1 MLSEHIRV
9 ALASVRAARFRSFLT
24 MIGVIIAVVS
34 VITTF
39 SLGEGVKRQ
48 VSGQAQTVGQD
59 LITIRP
65 GKLVNRDG
73 QGQITGVNL
82 LSFLSSSAIT
92 EKDLKTVQEDSSIE
106 TAVPLSVINGVPQI
120 GKEQFHEG
128 FIMAS
133 SDEMPGV
140 VSQKIE
146 FGNFFD
152 ADDEGRRVAVVGQ
165 GVAEKLF
172 KENVPISKSLQIRG
186 EDFVVTGVFE
196 KVPAN
201 PLNFGA
207 DLNNGVFIPYEAGKQ
222 ITGNDLRVYEILARP
237 KSKNPAEVDKV
248 IAGLTEGLKKNHGGQ
263 EDFSVLRQEDM
274 LAVADNLLKT
284 ITRTVTIM
292 AAVALFVGGVG
303 IMNVMLVAVTERTR
317 EVGIR
322 KAVGATN
329 SQIRKQFLIEAIV
342 ISVWG
347 AMAGIVL
354 SFFINI
360 LFRIF
365 TNLEPVITWQVVLG
379 SAASSILVG
388 VIFGL
393 IPAVKASRKDPIEA
407 LRPN

>member
-24 MIGVIIAVVS
+24 MIGVIVAVVS

-92 EKDLKTVQEDSSIE
+92 EKDLKTVQDDPAIE

-120 GKEQFHEG
+120 GKNQFNEG

-172 KENVPISKSLQIRG
+172 KENVPVSKSLQIRG

-207 DLNNGVFIPYEAGKQ
+207 DLNNGVFIPYEAGKE
-222 ITGNDLRVYEILARP
+222 ITGNDLRIYEILARP
-237 KSKNPAEVDKV
+237 KSKDPAEVDKMIV
-248 IAGLTEGLKKNHGGQ
+248 SLTEGLKKNHGGQ

-274 LAVADNLLKT
+274 LAVADNLLKN
-284 ITRTVTIM
+284 ITRTVAVM
-292 AAVALFVGGVG
+292 AGVALFVGGVG

-329 SQIRKQFLIEAIV
+329 SQIRKQFLIEAVV

-347 AMAGIVL
+347 AVVGIVL